1 MTKSSVRRHLIA
13 GMVVIAP
20 VTATGFVLWWIFQV
34 LDGLLGRFLYP
45 ALAWMVPGQQER
57 IVIPGLG
64 LIALF
69 LLLVGTG
76 WLAERT
82 IGSRIVQWWHS
93 TLERIPLTRRI
104 YSAANRIV
112 RAVFSE
118 NSRPFNQVVL
128 IEYPAAGRWAIA
140 FLSASVP
147 EVMQSQVHDGVAVF
161 MPTTPNP
168 TTGFLVLLPRSHVH
182 AIDMSVDEAF
192 TYILSAGSVRP
203 DNIELPPNLAV
214 PPMAPA
220 PIERMS

>member
-20 VTATGFVLWWIFQV
+20 VTATGFLLWWIFQV

-82 IGSRIVQWWHS
+82 IGSRIVNWWHS

-147 EVMQSQVHDGVAVF
+147 EVMHSQVHDGVAVF